1 MRAST
6 APNQFGVPGTALA
19 AMPRTGEAHP
29 VGAGQHGGL
38 AAFEQS
44 PFLMID
50 GDGFVPGTTSAQ
62 PTYIVDIAPTI
73 LTHLRLPA
81 TGMDGSALQGALLT
95 AA

>member
-1 MRAST
+1 MRASA
-6 APNQFGVPGTALA
+6 APNQYGVPGSALA
-19 AMPRTGEAHP
+19 AMPRAGEAHP

-50 GDGFVPGTTSAQ
+50 GDGFAPGTTSAR
-62 PTYIVDIAPTI
+62 PTHIVDMAPTI

-81 TGMDGSALQGALLT
+81 TGMDGSPLAEPPPSVA
-95 AA
+95 